1 VTIGTTQGPTVIGVP
16 LTKGQWA
23 ADPTHSEVSFAIRHL
38 GLSKVRGRF
47 ERFAA
52 TLDIG
57 DTVADTR
64 VAATVELAS
73 VNTNQSD
80 RDGHLRSSE
89 FFSVEQHPT
98 LVFTSTAISGGEDD
112 WQLTGDVTLNGR
124 TNPVTL
130 AVEFHGAQVH
140 PVYQQQRLGFSA
152 TGTLKR
158 SAFGIEFGLMPIA
171 GDKLMLGDDVKLEI
185 EIQFVPPQV
194 EA

>member
-1 VTIGTTQGPTVIGVP
+1 MTMTTPGPTVAGVP
-16 LTKGQWA
+16 LTKGQWT
-23 ADPTHSEVSFAIRHL
+23 ADTGHSEVSFAIRHL

-73 VNTNQSD
+73 VSTNQAD
-80 RDGHLRSSE
+80 RDAHLRGTD
-89 FFSVEQHPT
+89 FFSIEQHPA
-98 LVFTSTAISGGEDD
+98 LGFASTAIEGGEGD
-112 WQLTGDVTLNGR
+112 WRLTGDVTLNGR
-124 TNPVTL
+124 TRPITL
-130 AVEFHGAQVH
+130 DVEFHGAQVH

-158 SAFGIEFGLMPIA
+158 SAFGIEFGLLPIA
-171 GDKLMLGDDVKLEI
+171 GDTLMLGDDVKLEI
-185 EIQFVPPQV
+185 EIQFAPPAAQV
-194 EA
+194 